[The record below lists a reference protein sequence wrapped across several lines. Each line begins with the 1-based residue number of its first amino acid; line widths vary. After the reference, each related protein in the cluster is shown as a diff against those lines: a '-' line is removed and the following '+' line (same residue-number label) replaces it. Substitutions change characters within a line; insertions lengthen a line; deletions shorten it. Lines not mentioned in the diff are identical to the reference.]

1 MHFLTS
7 RQSKLLFSE
16 RGPIFRRGGNA
27 TQRPFFFGRLLIL
40 ALLFLPGIS
49 VSETTFIR
57 FEHLTVEDG
66 LSQNTVGSLLQDSR
80 GFIWMGT
87 EAGLERYDGH
97 EFRHFR
103 HDPEDTQSLAD
114 NFASALAEG
123 QDGSI
128 WVGTM
133 SGGIHRLDPSTG
145 RIERT
150 PIRNADPESHGLIW
164 DIHVDDSGGIWA
176 ATGDGGLHK
185 PADATEFT
193 VLETP
198 DDDDHLPPVYAPFA
212 SVGEAPDG
220 GIVFGSPRGLARV
233 VDGQLYAWT
242 ETANGSELPSD
253 IVVSALFLDSRG
265 YLWGG
270 GGGAI
275 FSVSPEGNLR
285 RYESPHPLGDA
296 AANTAIWAIDE
307 DRDGKIW
314 ITTFGGGLWQYDPDS
329 ETLRRFRS
337 DPALPGSL
345 AENNLMAAMVDRSG
359 LVWVGTESNGA
370 QRVNPKALEF
380 GGFGHHPVDDNSLPH
395 PVVWSIAS
403 RDNRIWVGTQDG
415 LARLDWPPG
424 GDDVSVT
431 RLQPAPEDRFDVP
444 EWHISSLQ
452 ILDDRLW
459 IGALSGGLWVQDIG
473 TNSDGGAN
481 YSRVPLTE
489 LLDEEDPGYVPPV
502 TAVTGD
508 RHGNLFLT
516 RRDEV
521 VIRFRSNEVGED
533 GRWQQFLTGEELSLG
548 ALYGLWANG
557 RDGLWI
563 AGEHG
568 LVLYDLAGGRIS
580 HRLAPDDHDGEGE
593 WLRISHGG
601 VSGVLHETPDQ
612 AWLSTQTGLIRV
624 NLASGEWKR
633 YDSRHGLPSDITYSL
648 ASEPGDEH
656 LWVSTPKGLVR
667 FEPET
672 EGVQIYDVSD
682 GLQSNEFNAGA
693 VAILDDGRLAFGGL
707 KGINVFDPA
716 DFHLD
721 VPPPP
726 VAITGATVGSRSID
740 DLWLGQAEDEIR
752 MRHDDNVLSISFAA
766 LDFRNLRKNRF
777 RYRLVGF
784 DDEWRSTEGLNR
796 AVFTNLPAGQFRF
809 QVRAANSLG
818 VWNEEGVDLT
828 VVVEPAPWVH
838 PLAMIAYGLA
848 FVLLLGVA
856 LHLARRKRARDRLIE
871 REQERREIAENL
883 HRLTSLLA
891 GSLEPEVVVDRL
903 FSNLERLVS
912 VDCAALFMDQQDQTL
927 VEIGSRGPSE
937 ARMAI
942 ARIPGRLKDAVSRC
956 RSSGRVEPLESGEL
970 IVLGYPEAARS
981 FGVLVP
987 LRISGAGFGLLV
999 LLRRGEPFK
1008 GRERDLLAAVG
1019 TQAMMALE
1027 NASLFARVEELA
1039 TTDSLTGLLNRR
1051 HFENEVLGELER
1063 AVRYEHATALLMLDI
1078 DHFKRFNDQHG
1089 HRMGDDCL
1097 KLFARLLGNE
1107 LRQSD
1112 RVARY
1117 GGEEFIAYLPETTL
1131 ERAQEVAER
1140 IRRAVESLALP
1151 PEVSAGELTVSIG
1164 VAVFHRESDTFESL
1178 VRRADEALY
1187 RAKDKGRNRI
1197 EVDE

>member
-1 MHFLTS
+1 MRFLISHHTQYPFPG
-7 RQSKLLFSE
+7 RGRTGRRNGDAGQKPAFTGLLLM
-16 RGPIFRRGGNA
+16 
-27 TQRPFFFGRLLIL
+27 LL
-40 ALLFLPGIS
+40 LLLLPGLS
-49 VSETTFIR
+49 ASETTFIR
-57 FEHLTVEDG
+57 FDHLTVEDG

-103 HDPEDTQSLAD
+103 HDPDDRQSLAD
-114 NFASALAEG
+114 NFASALVEG
-123 QDGSI
+123 RDGSI

-133 SGGIHRLDPSTG
+133 SGGIHRLDPTTG

-150 PIRNADPESHGLIW
+150 PIRNAEPESHGLIW
-164 DIHVDDSGGIWA
+164 DLHVDDSGGIWA

-198 DDDDHLPPVYAPFA
+198 DDDDHLPPVYAPFI
-212 SVGEAPDG
+212 SVGEAPEG

-233 VDGQLYAWT
+233 IDGQLYAWT
-242 ETANGSELPSD
+242 ETENGSELPSD
-253 IVVSALFLDSRG
+253 VFVSALFLDSRG
-265 YLWGG
+265 HLWGG
-270 GGGAI
+270 GGGVI
-275 FSVSPEGNLR
+275 FSISPEGDLR
-285 RYESPHPLGDA
+285 RYASPHPLGNA

-314 ITTFGGGLWQYDPDS
+314 ITTFGSGLWQYDPGT
-329 ETLRRFRS
+329 EALRRFRS

-345 AENNLMAAMVDRSG
+345 AEDNLMAAMVDRSG

-370 QRVNPKALEF
+370 QRINPRALQF

-403 RDNRIWVGTQDG
+403 RGNRIWAGTQDG
-415 LARLDWPPG
+415 LARLDWPPDG
-424 GDDVSVT
+424 EGVTVT
-431 RLQPAPEDRFDVP
+431 RLEPEPEDRVDVP

-459 IGALSGGLWVQDIG
+459 IGALSGGLWVRDLEG
-473 TNSDGGAN
+473 EGDATYN
-481 YSRVPLTE
+481 RVPLTE
-489 LLDEEDPGYVPPV
+489 LLGEEDPGYIPSV

-516 RRDEV
+516 RGDEV
-521 VIRFRSNEVGED
+521 IIRFRSDEVGD
-533 GRWQQFLTGEELSLG
+533 NGRWQRFLTGEDLSLG
-548 ALYGLWANG
+548 ELYGLWANG
-557 RDGLWI
+557 RGGLWI

-568 LVLYDLAGGRIS
+568 LVLYDLAAGRIS
-580 HRLAPDDHDGEGE
+580 HRLAPEDYEGEGE
-593 WLRISHGG
+593 WLEISHGG
-601 VSGVLHETPDQ
+601 VSGVLHEASDRV
-612 AWLSTQTGLIRV
+612 WLATQTGLMRV
-624 NLASGEWKR
+624 DLASGEWKR
-633 YDSRHGLPSDITYSL
+633 YDSRQGFPSDITYSL
-648 ASEPGDEH
+648 ASEPGGRH
-656 LWVSTPKGLVR
+656 LWVSSPKGLIR
-667 FEPET
+667 FDPET
-672 EGVQIYDVSD
+672 EAVQIYDVSD
-682 GLQSNEFNAGA
+682 GLQSSEFNAGA
-693 VAILDDGRLAFGGL
+693 VATLDDGRLAFGGL

-716 DFHLD
+716 DFRLD

-726 VAITGATVGSRSID
+726 LAITGATVGNRSVD
-740 DLWLGQAEDEIR
+740 DLWLGQRGDEIR
-752 MRHDDNVLSISFAA
+752 MQHDDNVLSISFAA
-766 LDFRNLRKNRF
+766 LDFRNIRKNRF
-777 RYRLVGF
+777 QYRLVGF
-784 DDEWRSTEGLNR
+784 DDEWRSTDGLNR
-796 AVFTNLPAGQFRF
+796 AVFTNLPAGRFRF
-809 QVRAANSLG
+809 EVRAANSLG
-818 VWNEEGVDLT
+818 VWNEEGADMT
-828 VVVEPAPWVH
+828 VVVEPAPWFH
-838 PLAMIAYGLA
+838 PLAMVAYGLA
-848 FVLLLGVA
+848 LVLLLGLG
-856 LHLARRKRARDRLIE
+856 LHFARRKRARDRLIE

-891 GSLEPEVVVDRL
+891 GSLEPDVVVGRL
-903 FSNLERLVS
+903 FSNLEHLVS
-912 VDCAALFMDQQDQTL
+912 VDCAALFMDQRDSAL
-927 VEIGSRGPSE
+927 VEIGSRGSSE
-937 ARMAI
+937 ARAAI
-942 ARIPGRLKDAVSRC
+942 MQVPERLKDAVSRC

-999 LLRRGEPFK
+999 LVRQGEAFK
-1008 GRERDLLAAVG
+1008 SRERDLLAAVG

-1039 TTDSLTGLLNRR
+1039 TTDGLTGLLNRR
-1051 HFENEVLGELER
+1051 HFESEVLGELER
-1063 AVRYEHATALLMLDI
+1063 AVRYEHVAALLMLDI

-1097 KLFARLLGNE
+1097 RIFAQLLGNE

-1117 GGEEFIAYLPETTL
+1117 GGEEFVAYLPETTL
-1131 ERAQEVAER
+1131 DRAKEVAER
-1140 IRRAVESLALP
+1140 IRRGVENLTLS

-1164 VAVFHRESDTFESL
+1164 IAVFQRETDTLESL

-1187 RAKDKGRNRI
+1187 RAKDRGRNRI